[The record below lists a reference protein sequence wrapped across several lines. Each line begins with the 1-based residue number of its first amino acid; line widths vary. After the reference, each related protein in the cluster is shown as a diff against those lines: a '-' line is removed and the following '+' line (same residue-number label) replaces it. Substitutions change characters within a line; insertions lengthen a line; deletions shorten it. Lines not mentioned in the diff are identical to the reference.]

1 MMKYVSS
8 TLLFAEYIDQK
19 DNGDATS
26 QSDLIKTTIEFL
38 FTNEFIAL
46 VHVKEE
52 RMKDL
57 LAKGTIN
64 TAMAY
69 NMLPLYL
76 CVHVCMQQY
85 VCDMQVK
92 ILSA

>member
-52 RMKDL
+52 RMKDP

-69 NMLPLYL
+69 IYFLY
-76 CVHVCMQQY
+76 VYVYMY
-85 VCDMQVK
+85 VCNNMCV
-92 ILSA
+92 ICR